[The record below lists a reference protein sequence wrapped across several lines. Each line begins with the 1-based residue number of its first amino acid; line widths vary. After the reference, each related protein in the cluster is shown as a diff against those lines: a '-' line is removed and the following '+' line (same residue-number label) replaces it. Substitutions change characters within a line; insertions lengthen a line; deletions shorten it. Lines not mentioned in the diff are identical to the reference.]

1 MNLLITGANGYVG
14 RYLCPLLI
22 ADGHH
27 AITLTRKAWH
37 QPPARNYLWEAGVMP
52 ALQGVDLVIHLAAL
66 AHQAG
71 PESPETAALYH
82 AVNVEQTR
90 QLASAALAQ
99 GVKRFIYLSSIKV
112 NGESTDCS
120 PYRYDTQ
127 PQPEDSYGRSKWAA
141 EQVLHELLDGST
153 TELVIIR
160 PPLIWGGEMKG
171 NLALLQRWVRWR
183 LPLPFGGIHNR
194 RDLVSID
201 NLCSLIRLVLD
212 HPQAAGQT
220 LLVSDGVTRNTAD
233 IVRLVSAAGAVSPL
247 IIPCPAWLFRLF
259 TYLPV
264 VGARLKKLTGNLEVD
279 ITPTCERLGW
289 RPLLLD
295 RGAKS

>member
-22 ADGHH
+22 ADGQNVS
-27 AITLTRKAWH
+27 TLTRKVWH
-37 QPPARNYLWEAGVMP
+37 QPPARNYLWEEGVMP
-52 ALQGVDLVIHLAAL
+52 ALEGVDLVVHLAAL

-71 PESPETAALYH
+71 PESPQTAALFH
-82 AVNVEQTR
+82 SVNVEQTR

-112 NGESTDCS
+112 NGEVTTS

-183 LPLPFGGIHNR
+183 LPLPFGSIQNR
-194 RDLVSID
+194 RDLVSLD
-201 NLCSLIRLVLD
+201 NLCSLIRLVLS

-220 LLVSDGVTRNTAD
+220 LLVSDGVARSTAD
-233 IVRLVSAAGAVSPL
+233 IVRLVSPADSAPAW
-247 IIPCPAWLFRLF
+247 IIPCPAWLFSLF
-259 TYLPV
+259 TYMPV
-264 VGARLKKLTGNLEVD
+264 VGKRLKKLTDNLEVD

-289 RPLLLD
+289 VPAPSS
-295 RGAKS
+295 GCVKS